1 MELLEQW
8 LSIPNAKLFI
18 TMENN
23 KQAMVSIERD
33 IETIEHVTDIYRFCS
48 DILNETENTGIKPKI
63 KINTTTY
70 LVALAKVLQLKKGD
84 SFWIIKA

>member
-33 IETIEHVTDIYRFCS
+33 INTLESITDIYRFCS
-48 DILNETENTGIKPKI
+48 DILNETENTNITPKI
-63 KINTTTY
+63 KINHSTY

>member
-1 MELLEQW
+1 MEIIEQW

-33 IETIEHVTDIYRFCS
+33 IETIEPVNDIYRFCS
-48 DILNETENTGIKPKI
+48 DILNETENTSIKPKI
-63 KINTTTY
+63 KINNTTY

>member
-18 TMENN
+18 TIENN
-23 KQAMVSIERD
+23 KPAMVSIERD
-33 IETIEHVTDIYRFCS
+33 IETIEPVTNIYRFCS
-48 DILNETENTGIKPKI
+48 DILNETENTSIKPKI
-63 KINTTTY
+63 KINNTTY

-84 SFWIIKA
+84 TFWIIKA

>member
-1 MELLEQW
+1 MEIIEQW

-33 IETIEHVTDIYRFCS
+33 IETIKPVTDIYRFCS
-48 DILNETENTGIKPKI
+48 DILNETENTSIKPKI
-63 KINTTTY
+63 KINNTTY

-84 SFWIIKA
+84 TFWIIKA

>member
-48 DILNETENTGIKPKI
+48 DILNETENTSIKPKI

>member
-48 DILNETENTGIKPKI
+48 DILNETENTSIKPKI
-63 KINTTTY
+63 KINNTTY

-84 SFWIIKA
+84 TFWIIKA

>member
-8 LSIPNAKLFI
+8 LDLPNAKLFI
-18 TMENN
+18 TMESN
-23 KQAMVSIERD
+23 KQAMVSIEKD

-48 DILNETENTGIKPKI
+48 DILNETENTNITPKI
-63 KINTTTY
+63 KINNTTY